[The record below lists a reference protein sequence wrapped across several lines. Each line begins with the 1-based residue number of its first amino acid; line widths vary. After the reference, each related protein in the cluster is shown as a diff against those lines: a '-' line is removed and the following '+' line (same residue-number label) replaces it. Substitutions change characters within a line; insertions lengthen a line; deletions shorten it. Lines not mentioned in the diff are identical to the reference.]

1 MNADLT
7 IQIGGFMSKDCRAF
21 IIFLVFS
28 LCVPA
33 VLAGVTQA
41 ETVQVAVA
49 ANFVPTFKEIA
60 AEFEKSSGHTVQVS
74 AGSSGKFYAQIKNG
88 APFEVFFSADD
99 ERPKLL
105 EEEGLGVK
113 GSRFTYAVGRLVLWS
128 QDPALVTGE
137 ETLKNGNFKHLAIA
151 NPKTAPYGTA
161 AMQAMMK
168 LGVWESLQ
176 PRIVMGEN
184 LGQTSGFLESG
195 NAELGFLALS
205 QVLDE
210 KLKGKG
216 SRWEVPESLHE
227 PIKQDAVLLVKGQ
240 SNPAAKA
247 LMEFMHSPQARAVI
261 EHYGYQLK

>member
-1 MNADLT
+1 MVRNR
-7 IQIGGFMSKDCRAF
+7 QAF
-21 IIFLVFS
+21 FYALLVGAAWLQAS
-28 LCVPA
+28 IA
-33 VLAGVTQA
+33 QA

-49 ANFVPTFKEIA
+49 ANFVPTFREIA
-60 AEFEKSSGHTVQVS
+60 AEFEKQTGHTVQSS

-128 QDPALVTGE
+128 QDSALVTGE
-137 ETLKNGNFKHLAIA
+137 DTLKNGKFKHLAIA

-161 AMQAMMK
+161 AMQAMQK
-168 LGVWESLQ
+168 LGVWDSLQ
-176 PRIVMGEN
+176 PKLVMGEN

-205 QVLDE
+205 QVKDE
-210 KLKGKG
+210 KFKGKG
-216 SRWEVPESLHE
+216 SQWDVPTNLHE
-227 PIKQDAVLLVKGQ
+227 PIKQDALLLAKGEK
-240 SNPAAKA
+240 NPAAKA
-247 LMEFMHSPQARAVI
+247 LMEFMRNPKAMAIVERF
-261 EHYGYQLK
+261 GYEVK

>member
-1 MNADLT
+1 MTRRNIMT
-7 IQIGGFMSKDCRAF
+7 AF
-21 IIFLVFS
+21 LIAFCVGLFLAPIAS
-28 LCVPA
+28 
-33 VLAGVTQA
+33 A
-41 ETVQVAVA
+41 EQVQVAVA
-49 ANFVPTFKEIA
+49 ANFVPPFKA
-60 AEFEKSSGHTVQVS
+60 LSVEFEKQSGHTVEVS

-105 EEEGLGVK
+105 EDEGLGVK
-113 GSRFTYAVGRLVLWS
+113 GSRFTYAIGRLVLWS

-137 ETLKNGNFKHLAIA
+137 DTLKNGKFKHLAIA
-151 NPKTAPYGTA
+151 NPKTAPYGIA

-168 LGVWESLQ
+168 LGVWEALQ

-240 SNPAAKA
+240 NNPAAKA
-247 LMEFMHSPQARAVI
+247 LMDFMHSPQARAVI
-261 EHYGYQLK
+261 ERYGYELK

>member
-1 MNADLT
+1 MGRQLWVTWCLT
-7 IQIGGFMSKDCRAF
+7 SFCVWL
-21 IIFLVFS
+21 LVVS
-28 LCVPA
+28 SA
-33 VLAGVTQA
+33 HA
-41 ETVQVAVA
+41 EQVQVAVA
-49 ANFVPTFKEIA
+49 ANFVPPFREIS
-60 AEFEKSSGHTVQVS
+60 AEFEKTSKHSVQIS

-88 APFEVFFSADD
+88 APFEIYLSADD

-105 EEEGLGVK
+105 EDEGLGVK

-128 QDPALVTGE
+128 QDPALVKGE
-137 ETLKNGNFKHLAIA
+137 DTLRNGTFKHLAIA

-176 PRIVMGEN
+176 SRIVMGEN

-195 NAELGFLALS
+195 NAEVGFLALS

-216 SRWEVPESLHE
+216 SRWDVPQNLHE
-227 PIKQDAVLLVKGQ
+227 PIKQDAVLLTKGQ
-240 SNPAAKA
+240 DNPAAKS
-247 LMEFMHSPQARAVI
+247 LMEFMRGPQARSVI
-261 EHYGYQLK
+261 ERYGYEVK

>member
-1 MNADLT
+1 MTRRNIMT
-7 IQIGGFMSKDCRAF
+7 AF
-21 IIFLVFS
+21 LIAFCVGLFLAPIAS
-28 LCVPA
+28 
-33 VLAGVTQA
+33 A
-41 ETVQVAVA
+41 EQVQVAVA
-49 ANFVPTFKEIA
+49 ANFVPPFKA
-60 AEFEKSSGHTVQVS
+60 LSVEFEKQSGHTVEIS

-88 APFEVFFSADD
+88 APFEVFLSADD

-105 EEEGLGVK
+105 EDEGLGVK
-113 GSRFTYAVGRLVLWS
+113 GSRFTYAIGRLVLWS

-137 ETLKNGNFKHLAIA
+137 DTLKNGKFKHLAIA

-176 PRIVMGEN
+176 PRLVMGEN

-240 SNPAAKA
+240 NNPAAKA
-247 LMEFMHSPQARAVI
+247 LMDFMRSPEARAVI
-261 EHYGYQLK
+261 ERYGYQLK

>member
-1 MNADLT
+1 MVRRFWASRLLFFG
-7 IQIGGFMSKDCRAF
+7 IGLLIAP
-21 IIFLVFS
+21 I
-28 LCVPA
+28 A
-33 VLAGVTQA
+33 HA
-41 ETVQVAVA
+41 EQVQVAVA
-49 ANFVPTFKEIA
+49 ANFVPPFKEISI
-60 AEFEKSSGHTVQVS
+60 EFQKVSGHTAELS

-105 EEEGLGVK
+105 EDEGLGVK
-113 GSRFTYAVGRLVLWS
+113 GSRFTYAIGRLVLWS

-137 ETLKNGNFKHLAIA
+137 DTLRNGKFKHLAIA
-151 NPKTAPYGTA
+151 NPKTAPYGKA

-168 LGVWESLQ
+168 LGVWEDLQ

-184 LGQTSGFLESG
+184 QGQTSGFLESG

-210 KLKGKG
+210 KLRGKG
-216 SRWEVPESLHE
+216 SRWDVPQSLHE
-227 PIKQDAVLLVKGQ
+227 PIKQDTILLVKGQ

-247 LMEFMHSPQARAVI
+247 LMDFMRSPQARVI
-261 EHYGYQLK
+261 IERYGYELK